1 MSITVKNLSKTYGSF
16 AALHDINLDI
26 AEGELV
32 ALLGPSGS
40 GKTTL
45 LRIIGGMEVSNSG
58 SVLLDNE
65 DQAGRNIRDRHIG
78 FVFQNYA
85 LFRHMTVFENVAFGL
100 HVRSRKLRL
109 SKKEIRDRVLE
120 LLKLVQLE
128 GLEKRY
134 PSQLSGGQCQRV
146 ALARALAIKPKVLL
160 LDEPF
165 GALDAKVRQELR
177 RWLRKLHHELN
188 ITTIFVT
195 HDQEEALEVADRIV
209 VMNKGKIEQ
218 EGTPEDIYHKPAGSF
233 VYRFLGQVN
242 HIQGYIRNGNVHIGP
257 LTLKT
262 VAPVSANEEGVD
274 VFVRPHE
281 VELASEC
288 TTPDMIAAR
297 VSHIYQAGSRVK
309 IELEAEGIK
318 ETIEAEVTEEYRRQI
333 GLLRNQYVY
342 IAFKKAKLSG
352 SDGELIDYEASYA
365 LPSLQPKEEA
375 RIPQIS

>member
-1 MSITVKNLSKTYGSF
+1 MGIIVKSLSKTYGSF
-16 AALHDINLDI
+16 VALHDINLDI
-26 AEGELV
+26 AEGELI

-45 LRIIGGMEVSNSG
+45 LRIIGGMEVSDSG

-65 DQAGRNIRDRHIG
+65 NQANKNMRDRHIG

-100 HVRSRKLRL
+100 QVRSHKLRP
-109 SKKEIRDRVLE
+109 SKKEIRSRVIE

-134 PSQLSGGQCQRV
+134 PSQLSGGQRQRV

-209 VMNKGKIEQ
+209 VMNRGKIEQ
-218 EGTPEDIYHKPAGSF
+218 AGTAEDIYHKPAGAF

-242 HIQGYIRNGNVHIGP
+242 HIQGYIRDGSVYVGP

-262 VAPVSANEEGVD
+262 AVPESVNGQNVD
-274 VFVRPHE
+274 VFVRPHA
-281 VELASEC
+281 VGIASEC
-288 TTPDMIAAR
+288 STPDMIAAR
-297 VSHIYQAGSRVK
+297 VSHMYQAGSRIKV
-309 IELEAEGIK
+309 ELEAEGIQG
-318 ETIEAEVTEEYRRQI
+318 TIEAEVTEEYQRQI
-333 GLLRNQYVY
+333 GLSRNQHVY
-342 IAFKKAKLSG
+342 ITFRKAKLFG
-352 SDGELIDYEASYA
+352 PDGKPIDYEASYESS
-365 LPSLQPKEEA
+365 SLQAKEEA